1 MIEVIESLQKIS
13 EKNIF
18 YISNPGEISLS
29 RQGNSESE
37 IFPGM
42 RLIFIIKSLSN
53 KIPAWATQYYYTEY
67 LFNENINKEDKRI
80 YEGIPVYKIESAD
93 DNNKIKIGFGSKPQS
108 SPGKYISLS
117 KFDTYVF
124 RKFEVRC

>member
-53 KIPAWATQYYYTEY
+53 KIQPGRPNITIQNIFLMKILIKKIKEYMKAY
-67 LFNENINKEDKRI
+67 LFIR
-80 YEGIPVYKIESAD
+80 
-93 DNNKIKIGFGSKPQS
+93 
-108 SPGKYISLS
+108 
-117 KFDTYVF
+117 
-124 RKFEVRC
+124 